1 MCSSLLCPCC
11 YSDTFDSMHIRP
23 PPAIV
28 VSLLKELVLPCNKGC
43 GKMVRLERYITHADD
58 KCQGHYEST
67 DSPSKMTMSEVLL
80 RPSNVPVTPAER
92 KVAGHLVKKI
102 LHHQSEPQGV
112 LKVPTSGQVCIK
124 SHCITVVKVMIILCL
139 LYNLAHYLDASDWL
153 AKETSCWSWVDGR
166 TGSRV
171 HPRPLNEAG
180 ENPPGLCQ

>member
-1 MCSSLLCPCC
+1 
-11 YSDTFDSMHIRP
+11 MHIRP

-28 VSLLKELVLPCNKGC
+28 VSLLKELVLSCNKGC

-58 KCQGHYEST
+58 KCQGHYEPT
-67 DSPSKMTMSEVLL
+67 DSPSKMTMCEVLL

-92 KVAGHLVKKI
+92 KVTGHLVKKI

-153 AKETSCWSWVDGR
+153 SSVQFEGQC
-166 TGSRV
+166 
-171 HPRPLNEAG
+171 
-180 ENPPGLCQ
+180 

>member
-1 MCSSLLCPCC
+1 MCSSLLCLCC

-139 LYNLAHYLDASDWL
+139 LYKATAGKFPVS
-153 AKETSCWSWVDGR
+153 
-166 TGSRV
+166 
-171 HPRPLNEAG
+171 HPPPSYNFTTTPTQKHNTNCIKSSPL
-180 ENPPGLCQ
+180 P